1 MVDSFTPKVHL
12 TIQSLPVYDLAKYL
26 PGSLVEKIQYMMFKD
41 KLILTDTICNTV

>member
-12 TIQSLPVYDLAKYL
+12 TIQSLYDLAKYL
-26 PGSLVEKIQYMMFKD
+26 PGSLVEKIQCMMFKD